1 MVEIKH
7 MPSKIL
13 LHRSVNLRLILLA
26 ILFLSACQSTNQ
38 KSTPTPLPAEERVT
52 FMTDSGLEIAG
63 KIYRP
68 TESEPPWPGVLLL
81 HMIYAQRQDWAD
93 FAKYLAQNGLVAL
106 AIDLRG
112 HGKTGGEMDWVLAR
126 QDLNQVWRS
135 FGEFPEVD
143 PNQMAVIGAS
153 MGANMAV
160 LLGADQPGV
169 RALGLLS
176 PGVNYYMV
184 QTPKPLAEYGERPVL
199 IIASQEDTYAAR
211 SAEELLKY
219 ARGEARLEMFDG
231 IGHGTQM
238 LINQPDLTSLILEW
252 LQPILQ

>member
-1 MVEIKH
+1 MQ
-7 MPSKIL
+7 SKL
-13 LHRSVNLRLILLA
+13 MLHRYVRFCLAFLA
-26 ILFLSACQSTNQ
+26 ILTLNACQSTNQ
-38 KSTPTPLPAEERVT
+38 ISTPTPLPAEERVT
-52 FMTDSGLEIAG
+52 FMTDSGLEISG

-68 TESEPPWPGVLLL
+68 AEGEPPWPGVLLL

-93 FAKYLAQNGLVAL
+93 FAKYLTQNGLVAL

-112 HGKTGGEMDWVLAR
+112 HGETGGEMDWGLAR
-126 QDLNQVWRS
+126 QDLNQVWKS
-135 FGEFPEVD
+135 FGQLPGVD
-143 PNQMAVIGAS
+143 PNKMAVIGAS
-153 MGANMAV
+153 MGANMAI

-199 IIASQEDTYAAR
+199 IIASQEDSYAAS

-219 ARGEARLEMFDG
+219 ARGEAHLEMFEG

-238 LINQPDLTSLILEW
+238 LTNQPDLASLILEW
-252 LQPILQ
+252 LRPILQ